1 MESEGM
7 IKQARKVQCI
17 YQPASH
23 YSIKDRRRQ
32 EKGGID
38 IRIPSLH
45 NSRQKESISIKQ
57 KSKSNKHR
65 EKAMCKSCVLCWFS
79 FFFSLSMP
87 LSQMTLNPRANVIPK
102 NLTYKRR
109 GEEKGKIIIK
119 FVLRVVVVLRRE
131 SLVVHPSW

>member
-32 EKGGID
+32 KKGY
-38 IRIPSLH
+38 RY
-45 NSRQKESISIKQ
+45 SRPIAPLLRPKREYQYKT
-57 KSKSNKHR
+57 KSRSNKHR
-65 EKAMCKSCVLCWFS
+65 EKQYARAVSFVGFS

-87 LSQMTLNPRANVIPK
+87 LSQMTLNPHTNVIPK
-102 NLTYKRR
+102 NLTSKRR
-109 GEEKGKIIIK
+109 GEEKEKVMIK
-119 FVLRVVVVLRRE
+119 FVLRVVVVLRRGN
-131 SLVVHPSW
+131 LVVHPSW